1 MENIINIIAQ
11 GILSIIG
18 ALASYFIAIG
28 VAYLKKKKDILIN
41 QIGVDKYNKNYKLA
55 QDVYYAVEQQ
65 FKFSSEAGLKK
76 AEEFDKLLL
85 KKIPG
90 ISQEELDHFREAIC
104 GKINTEIKQS
114 QILAPAFDSK
124 TESADVTTQNIQ

>member
-114 QILAPAFDSK
+114 QILAPAFNSETDI
-124 TESADVTTQNIQ
+124 ADVTKQNIQ